1 MKETLFFTAII
12 VILAYGLSWTVT
24 VGIIK
29 LITLC
34 FAWKFNLLYA
44 TGIWLIILIA
54 RTIFGSSSSKKD

>member
-1 MKETLFFTAII
+1 MKETLFFTAIF
-12 VILAYGLSWTVT
+12 VIIAYGLSWAVT

-34 FAWKFNLLYA
+34 FSWQFNLLYA

-54 RTIFGSSSSKKD
+54 RTIFGSSSRKD

>member
-1 MKETLFFTAII
+1 MKETLFFTAIF
-12 VILAYGLSWTVT
+12 VILAYGLSWAVT

-54 RTIFGSSSSKKD
+54 RSVFSVTVNNKK